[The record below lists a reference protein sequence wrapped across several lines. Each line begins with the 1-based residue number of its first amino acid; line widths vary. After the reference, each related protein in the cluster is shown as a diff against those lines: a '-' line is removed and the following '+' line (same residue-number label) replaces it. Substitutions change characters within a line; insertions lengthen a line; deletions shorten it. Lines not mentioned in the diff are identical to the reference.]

1 MVIMLLILLL
11 LQLLMVLPL
20 QKHRM
25 KAKFMVIHYCH
36 IHHNEMV
43 HGVHFR
49 EEQLM
54 LQALQTCKKLSEAV
68 FAACDAAHG
77 RWAKLLVV
85 RAVLHPRLK
94 LQDFQNIY
102 NITQEFITA
111 TEKVGGRLGNS
122 IRGTLQSQTK
132 SFVDFQHESR
142 MTKIRA
148 VLDQETW
155 VEIDIPDEFQSIIKV
170 VFSSD
175 ALHSESLNEYEDVSS
190 TSYNDVLPTSET
202 GQSNA
207 EQPKEQTKS
216 TELPTTELDNTKA
229 QADSIELIAKFHQ
242 HNVKIQRKT
251 IKDLHLRLFT
261 TKVLVITC
269 GLILLKMLSEYIDK
283 NNLLPPLSSE
293 IVHRVIE
300 ILKLFNTQTC
310 QLMLGAGAMQV
321 SGLKSSTSTGIA
333 KSSH

>member
-261 TKVLVITC
+261 TKV